1 MTGTLVDPTSLPA
14 AVTEI
19 LEAFARTHRDADVAL
34 WNRSDG
40 TWHRLY
46 PDEGALEPVPDCTV
60 YVGASP
66 DGDLLLEMRSADGCS
81 PDQGFLAQALR
92 RMLLYE
98 QEARSAAHEL
108 SERYEEINLLYSISE
123 ILASVMSLG
132 MAARKILEE
141 VVDVLG
147 ARHAAVWLYEEETH
161 RLSLTAAVGEE
172 GLRGPIDVYDP
183 VSITARV
190 FRERQPVNL
199 EQAPGTEM
207 SSALLRRGREAYLSV
222 PLNFTPPDGS
232 MRTVGVITLVGRRA
246 GVRFTAGDMRLLMA
260 VASQVGA
267 ALETHR
273 LVQQS
278 LRRERVEHEL
288 ELAHDL
294 QLKLL
299 PDTGQFAGTTR
310 VAARCTPAESVGGD
324 FYNLFHLS
332 GGRLGVVIGD
342 VSSHGFSAALIMAL
356 TMSAIAIYAQEA
368 GPPGEVLRRVH
379 EALFDELESTEMYL
393 TLVYAIID
401 PEAGRMSYANAGHP
415 HAFRVAG
422 NGQVHRLEST
432 SPPLGTAPLPVG
444 EASMEWGE
452 GEDLLLL
459 FTDGL
464 SDAFPGGFGID
475 GERLLLEEI
484 VRRRS
489 WEPRRILAWLFAES
503 ENAELDIPPDDRSAV
518 LVRT

>member
-1 MTGTLVDPTSLPA
+1 MTSALVDSTSLPT

-19 LEAFARTHRDADVAL
+19 LEAYARTHRDAEVAL
-34 WNRSDG
+34 WARRHG
-40 TWHRLY
+40 AWRRLF
-46 PDEGALEPVPDCTV
+46 PDDGALEPALDCTV
-60 YVGASP
+60 SVGASP
-66 DGDLLLEMRSADGCS
+66 DGDLLLEVLSADGS
-81 PDQGFLAQALR
+81 TGEQTFFVQALR

-132 MAARKILEE
+132 VAARKILEE

-147 ARHAAVWLYEEETH
+147 ARRAAVWLYEEEAHQLT
-161 RLSLTAAVGEE
+161 LTAAVGE
-172 GLRGPIDVYDP
+172 GGRGPIDVYDP
-183 VSITARV
+183 ISITARV

-199 EQAPGTEM
+199 EQAPGTEV
-207 SSALLRRGREAYLSV
+207 STEPLPRAREAYLSV
-222 PLNFTPPDGS
+222 PLNFTPPDGG
-232 MRTVGVITLVGRRA
+232 MRTIGVITLVGRRT

-278 LRRERVEHEL
+278 LRRERVEHEM

-299 PDTGQFAGTTR
+299 PDTGQFAGTAK
-310 VAARCTPAESVGGD
+310 VAARCAPAESVGGD

-356 TMSAIAIYAQEA
+356 TMSAIAIYAQESD
-368 GPPGEVLRRVH
+368 PPGEVLRRVH
-379 EALFDELESTEMYL
+379 AALIDELESTEMYL
-393 TLVYAIID
+393 SLVYAIID
-401 PEAGRMSYANAGHP
+401 PDAGRMSYANAGHP

-422 NGQVHRLEST
+422 DGEVHRLEST
-432 SPPLGTAPLPVG
+432 SPPLGTAPVPVTEG
-444 EASMEWGE
+444 STEWKN
-452 GEDLLLL
+452 GEDLLVL

-464 SDAFPGGFGID
+464 SDAFPGGFGIM
-475 GERLLLEEI
+475 GERALLDEV
-484 VRRRS
+484 VRRRT
-489 WEPRRILAWLFAES
+489 WQPRRILAWLFAET
-503 ENAELDIPPDDRSAV
+503 ENAELNIPPDDRSAV